1 MERRVEFK
9 FGKEALRGSLFIPKG
24 SGPFA
29 SVIFFHGSSGN
40 GEMHFELAKKVS
52 EKGVLGFAFNYRGC
66 GKSDGKF
73 EEQTLGMGIEDGRT
87 AVKYFLSQ
95 KEVDKTR
102 LGFSGGSF
110 GGFLASLFS
119 AEFNPKSL
127 VLIAPA
133 AYSSE
138 AYATQRDSDN
148 DFKKGFE
155 KSVTYKKLSEFKG
168 NLLIVEC
175 EFDDVLPKGMVEK
188 YLEVARP
195 TSKKEY
201 FLLKGVRH
209 RISINPKARAVLEN
223 KVTNWFLGTL

>member
-9 FGKEALRGSLFIPKG
+9 SGEETLRGSLFIPEGK
-24 SGPFA
+24 GPFA
-29 SVIFFHGSSGN
+29 SVIFFHGSGGN

-52 EKGVLGFAFNYRGC
+52 EKGILGFAFNYRGC

-73 EEQTLGMGIEDGRT
+73 EEQTLEMGMVDGRA
-87 AVKYFLSQ
+87 AVEFLLSQ
-95 KEVDKTR
+95 KEADRSR

-119 AEFNPKSL
+119 AEYNPKSL

-133 AYSSE
+133 AYSPE
-138 AYATQRDSDN
+138 VYITQRDSDD
-148 DFKKGFE
+148 DFKKDFE
-155 KSVTYKKLSEFKG
+155 ESVAYKKLAEFTG

-188 YLEVARP
+188 YLEVAGS

-201 FLLKGVRH
+201 FLLREAKH
-209 RISINPKARAVLEN
+209 RISINPEAREILEN
-223 KVTNWFLGTL
+223 KITNWFLGTL